1 MIELLIL
8 LAVLFAGIIMLAKG
22 ADSLVTG
29 SSNLA
34 LSYGI
39 SLLVISL
46 LIVSLG
52 TSLPEL
58 FVSSLSS
65 AQGQEG
71 IALGNVLGSNIA
83 NILLVLGVAAVLK
96 PIKMED
102 PLADR
107 QMMIL
112 GAVSFL
118 ILVFVILGGFTAVV
132 GLAFLVIYGLYA
144 VSLLRTAGKERRLKA
159 ELESEA
165 IQEIENLGVKKERPL
180 ISWIKVILGFA
191 GVLIGSEALIYSA
204 VGLADM
210 FGISPGIIALSV
222 VAFGTSL
229 PELATC
235 VVAAL
240 KSEDSISLG
249 TIIGSNNFNALVV
262 LGTAAL
268 ISPIG
273 IGEGMWSASLFMILA
288 FAVLLSF
295 FFHKKIPRWGGALMI
310 ALYAV
315 YILTEYGV

>member
-1 MIELLIL
+1 MIEILFL
-8 LAVLFAGIIMLAKG
+8 LAVLFVGIAMLAKG
-22 ADSLVTG
+22 ADSLVAG
-29 SSNLA
+29 SSKLA

-39 SLLVISL
+39 SLLIISL

-58 FVSSLSS
+58 FVSSLAS
-65 AQGQEG
+65 AQGKND

-83 NILLVLGVAAVLK
+83 NILLVLGVAALLR
-96 PIKMED
+96 PMKMED

-107 QMMIL
+107 QMLIL
-112 GAVSFL
+112 GAVSLL
-118 ILVFVILGGFTAVV
+118 IPVFVIFGGFGRAV
-132 GLAFLVIYGLYA
+132 GLAFVVIYILYA
-144 VSLLRTAGKERRLKA
+144 ISLLRTAGKERRLKA

-165 IQEIENLGVKKERPL
+165 IQEIENLGVKKESKL
-180 ISWIKVILGFA
+180 MSWAKVILGFA

-204 VGLADM
+204 VGLADI
-210 FGISPGIIALSV
+210 FGISSGVIALSV

-235 VVAAL
+235 VAASL
-240 KSEDSISLG
+240 KAEDSISLG

-273 IGEGMWSASLFMILA
+273 IGQGMLTASLFMMVA
-288 FAVLLSF
+288 FAVLFSF
-295 FFHKKIPRWGGALMI
+295 FLYRKIPRWGGALMI
-310 ALYAV
+310 AAYAV
-315 YILTEYGV
+315 YILSEYGI